1 MSMRSAFCSTVAVAI
16 LGLTAALG
24 GQRAHVDVT
33 PTQPVALSV
42 LGLDFVD
49 TSGEPTDQTAAHQR
63 AADFVSALQRDLV
76 ANGQYRVVPMSCG
89 SAPCEPVMNPAELQK
104 AARAAGAR
112 FVVLGSVHKMSTLV
126 RWAKI
131 QVADEEQGELFLIG
145 C

>member
-49 TSGEPTDQTAAHQR
+49 TARRADRSNGGTPARRRFCERVAA
-63 AADFVSALQRDLV
+63 
-76 ANGQYRVVPMSCG
+76 
-89 SAPCEPVMNPAELQK
+89 
-104 AARAAGAR
+104 
-112 FVVLGSVHKMSTLV
+112 
-126 RWAKI
+126 
-131 QVADEEQGELFLIG
+131 
-145 C
+145 

>member
-1 MSMRSAFCSTVAVAI
+1 
-16 LGLTAALG
+16 
-24 GQRAHVDVT
+24 
-33 PTQPVALSV
+33 
-42 LGLDFVD
+42 
-49 TSGEPTDQTAAHQR
+49 
-63 AADFVSALQRDLV
+63 VSALRRDLV
-76 ANGQYRVVPMSCG
+76 
-89 SAPCEPVMNPAELQK
+89 PCEPVMNPAELQK